1 MKIIERTY
9 RENDRRALLDA
20 GIHPLL
26 AKIYAGRSIRSA
38 AELTYTPAGLLPPTL
53 KGMEQAAISA
63 SSTASTEPPESTS
76 YRRWRRRR
84 SSRSCKDGLS
94 GPS

>member
-1 MKIIERTY
+1 MRIIERSY

-26 AKIYAGRSIRSA
+26 AKIYAARSIRSA

-53 KGMEQAAISA
+53 KGLLRRFADEDRIDSWG
-63 SSTASTEPPESTS
+63 SES
-76 YRRWRRRR
+76 
-84 SSRSCKDGLS
+84 DQ
-94 GPS
+94 